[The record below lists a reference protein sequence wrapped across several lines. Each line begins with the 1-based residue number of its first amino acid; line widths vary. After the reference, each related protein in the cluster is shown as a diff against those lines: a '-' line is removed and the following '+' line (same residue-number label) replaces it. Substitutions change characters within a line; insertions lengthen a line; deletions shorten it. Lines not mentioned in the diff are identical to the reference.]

1 MQAIPHVPHP
11 MGARR
16 GFHGGT
22 EQGASEGL
30 WAMGQRDRTPF
41 NLQPTAHSLPPSGTM
56 FEHQDELASL
66 NGPQPLLERLEE
78 VHRIIQNLFRD

>member
-1 MQAIPHVPHP
+1 
-11 MGARR
+11 
-16 GFHGGT
+16 
-22 EQGASEGL
+22 
-30 WAMGQRDRTPF
+30 
-41 NLQPTAHSLPPSGTM
+41 M